1 MGMYDRD
8 DALDATVRFI
18 AEQSSGELAA
28 LWRAAME
35 GRMGRG
41 WRWVRDGELVASPS
55 EDADGLWV
63 DYAFEA
69 AEATLASRH
78 VYTLLMLSLTEDE
91 RTLCF

>member
-1 MGMYDRD
+1 MVLYEHD
-8 DALDATVRFI
+8 DALEATVRFI

-28 LWRAAME
+28 LWRAAMD
-35 GRMGRG
+35 GRDCRG
-41 WRWVRDGELVASPS
+41 WRWVRDGELVSAPS

-63 DYAFEA
+63 DYAFEV

-78 VYTLLMLSLTEDE
+78 VYTLIMLSLTEDE